1 MYNRTTR
8 LNNKETTTMSTKK
21 PGRKAKVTLD
31 AKTVLHIES
40 SLRKAFAGIGAAYD
54 VDSKKMK
61 MKSRATVHL
70 DPATVAR
77 FTEHL
82 RQGLVQSG
90 ATYDS
95 ENVRLNLMTRKVKKT
110 RSK

>member
-1 MYNRTTR
+1 
-8 LNNKETTTMSTKK
+8 MSNKK

-40 SLRKAFAGIGAAYD
+40 SLRKAFAGVGAAYD
-54 VDSKKMK
+54 MDAKKMK
-61 MKSRATVHL
+61 MKTSATVHL

-90 ATYDS
+90 AIYDH
-95 ENVRLNLMTRKVKKT
+95 ENVRLNLMTKKVKKT

>member
-1 MYNRTTR
+1 
-8 LNNKETTTMSTKK
+8 MSTKK
-21 PGRKAKVTLD
+21 PGSKAKVTLD

-54 VDSKKMK
+54 VDSRKMK
-61 MKSRATVHL
+61 MKSSAKVHL
-70 DPATVAR
+70 DPATIAR

-82 RQGLVQSG
+82 REGLVTSG

-95 ENVRLNLMTRKVKKT
+95 DKVRLDGMTRKVKKP

>member
-1 MYNRTTR
+1 
-8 LNNKETTTMSTKK
+8 MSPKK
-21 PGRKAKVTLD
+21 PGQKARVTLD

-40 SLRKAFAGIGAAYD
+40 SLRKAFIGVGAAYD
-54 VDSKKMK
+54 MDAKKMK
-61 MKSRATVHL
+61 MKSRAKVHL
-70 DPATVAR
+70 DAATVAR

-82 RQGLVQSG
+82 RESLVTHG

-95 ENVRLNLMTRKVKKT
+95 DKVKLDLMTRKVKKP